1 MKITVN
7 VPMSD
12 FISIKGIIPVLI
24 SGEYNKFLETAKGFS
39 KSKERH
45 NMTCSSSFNVVNG
58 FTFVF
63 EGDAQAVINAIENEI
78 RMDLRILLEG
88 VVSAGHMMIGTAK
101 SAERVWQERQ
111 PKQEEA
117 E

>member
-1 MKITVN
+1 
-7 VPMSD
+7 
-12 FISIKGIIPVLI
+12 
-24 SGEYNKFLETAKGFS
+24 
-39 KSKERH
+39 
-45 NMTCSSSFNVVNG
+45 MTCAFSFSVVNG

-111 PKQEEA
+111 LKQEEA

>member
-1 MKITVN
+1 MKITIN

-12 FISIKGIIPVLI
+12 FVAIKGIVPVLV
-24 SGEYNKFLETAKGFS
+24 SGKYNQFLEAAKEFS
-39 KSKERH
+39 KSKEKH
-45 NMTCSSSFNVVNG
+45 NMTCSSSFNVVSG

-111 PKQEEA
+111 PKE
-117 E
+117 